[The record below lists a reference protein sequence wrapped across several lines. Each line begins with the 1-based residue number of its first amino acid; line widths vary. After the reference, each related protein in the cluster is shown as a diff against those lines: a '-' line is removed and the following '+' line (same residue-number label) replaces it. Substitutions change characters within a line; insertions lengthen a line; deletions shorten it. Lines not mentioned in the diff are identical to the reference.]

1 LASPR
6 WNLRAVRDGNDGG
19 REATRT
25 REAGGKKEGRRRK
38 DCGMDISS
46 LEGGAAAGRRRL
58 WNFQGRR
65 KCRRDDWAKMDQVLV
80 A

>member
-1 LASPR
+1 
-6 WNLRAVRDGNDGG
+6 VRDGDDSG
-19 REATRT
+19 RETTRT
-25 REAGGKKEGRRRK
+25 REAGGKKEGRRK